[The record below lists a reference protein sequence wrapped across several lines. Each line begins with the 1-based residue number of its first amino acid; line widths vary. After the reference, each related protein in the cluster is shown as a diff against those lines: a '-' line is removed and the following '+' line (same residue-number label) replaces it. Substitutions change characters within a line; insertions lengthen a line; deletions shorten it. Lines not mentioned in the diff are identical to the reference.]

1 MRTVADVLALLERD
15 PGRPRLTWYGPDG
28 ERVELSGA
36 VLVNWVSKTTNLLVE
51 EFDAGPGSRV
61 RVDLPG
67 HWRSVVWQLAAWR
80 VGACLVDDEEEVLVT
95 DAPPADAPGAE
106 VVAVALPAL
115 ARRFDGGLPPGA
127 IDAAA
132 AVMTY
137 GDRIGWAPAP
147 DAASPALETAGEVVA
162 HADLLAPEGEPGDRV
177 LLPAPRGARPL
188 LARLAADASLVLTD
202 PTTAEALRADP
213 ARRTRLV
220 ETERVTH
227 DLLG

>member
-80 VGACLVDDEEEVLVT
+80 TGACVVDDGEEVLVT
-95 DAPPADAPGAE
+95 HAPPPDAPGAE

-115 ARRFDGGLPPGA
+115 ARRFDGALPPGA

-147 DAASPALETAGEVVA
+147 DAASPAVERAGGSVR
-162 HADLLAPEGEPGDRV
+162 HADLVETTGAGERV
-177 LLPAPRGARPL
+177 LLEAPRDARAL
-188 LARLAADASLVLTD
+188 LGRLAGDASLVLTD
-202 PTTAEALRADP
+202 ATVAQELRVDAP
-213 ARRTRLV
+213 RHERLV
-220 ETERVTH
+220 ATERVTL

>member
-115 ARRFDGGLPPGA
+115 ARRFDGALPPGA

-137 GDRIGWAPAP
+137 GDRIGWAPVP
-147 DAASPALETAGEVVA
+147 DPASPAVDRAGTRVA
-162 HADLLAPEGEPGDRV
+162 HADLVETTGSGERV
-177 LLPAPRGARPL
+177 LLAAPRDARGL
-188 LARLAADASLVLTD
+188 LGRLAADASLVLTD
-202 PTTAEALRADP
+202 GSTARALLADG
-213 ARRTRLV
+213 ARRERLV
-220 ETERVTH
+220 ATERVTL